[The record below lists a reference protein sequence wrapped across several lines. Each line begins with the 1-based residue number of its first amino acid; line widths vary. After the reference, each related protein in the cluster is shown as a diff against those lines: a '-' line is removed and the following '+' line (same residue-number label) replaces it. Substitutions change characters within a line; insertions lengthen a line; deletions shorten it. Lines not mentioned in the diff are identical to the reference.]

1 MVRINDFTA
10 QYGNAHTRQA
20 YMSSI
25 FSFLA
30 FVYGFEKEKKVVASK
45 TGKYEDLADR
55 YFSEQRDHSND
66 LIRYAATWKN
76 KPAKTAKCYVSAVQ
90 EFMIFN
96 NIEFRD
102 KERQSLRNK
111 IPKGGA
117 ATVEQ
122 DLDAATIQ
130 AIMHHCDLK
139 LRTLILFMS
148 SSGLRIG
155 EALGLRLEDFTEKDG
170 IGYIEVRQNNAKGG
184 LRRYAFCSAEA
195 CQAVKEW
202 MKKRDD
208 YLATAELK
216 GKGIG
221 VTKAREDPHLF
232 PFTDDTAYAGWINA
246 LKSAGLY
253 ARDPLTNR
261 LTRPVHAL
269 RKFYSSQMSIAV
281 PRDIVELL
289 MGHSGYLSDAYR
301 RYTRAQVLEF
311 YRKGEP
317 YVTIAMPEGLR
328 DFQTKYDEKI
338 GAHTEMMENL
348 VRKNMQLESRVNDL
362 ESIIKNIERL
372 STMKD

>member
-1 MVRINDFTA
+1 MRIADFTA
-10 QYGNAHTRQA
+10 QYGNAHTRMA

-45 TGKYEDLADR
+45 MGRYEELADR
-55 YFSEQRDHSND
+55 YFSGQRDHSND
-66 LIRYAATWKN
+66 LIRYSATFKN
-76 KPAKTAKCYVSAVQ
+76 KPAKTAKCYISAVQ

-96 NIEFRD
+96 NIEFLE
-102 KERQSLRNK
+102 KEKRSLRNK

-122 DLDAATIQ
+122 DLDATAIQ
-130 AIMHHCDLK
+130 AILHHCDLK
-139 LRTLILFMS
+139 LLTLIVVMA
-148 SSGLRIG
+148 SSGIRIG
-155 EALGLRLEDFTEKDG
+155 EALGLMLEDFSERDG
-170 IGYIEVRQNNAKGG
+170 VGYIEVRQNNAKGG
-184 LRRYAFCSAEA
+184 LRRYAFCSEEA
-195 CQAVKEW
+195 CQAVREW
-202 MKKRDD
+202 MKKRED
-208 YLATAELK
+208 YLVSAERK
-216 GKGIG
+216 GLGLG
-221 VTKAREDPHLF
+221 VVKARDDPHLF
-232 PFTDDTAYAGWINA
+232 PFTDSTVYPGWENA
-246 LKSAGLY
+246 LKSSGLY

-261 LTRPVHAL
+261 LTRPMHAL

-301 RYTRAQVLEF
+301 RYSKAQVLEF

-338 GAHTEMMENL
+338 GGSYGNDGEN
-348 VRKNMQLESRVNDL
+348 RPEEHGARVPGQ
-362 ESIIKNIERL
+362 
-372 STMKD
+372 